1 MSAERLIISAMRIL
15 RTVVL
20 GAIFVAGA
28 QRAIASPIPFNGG
41 MLDGALRFYTAVN
54 LATGSPAYTQVLGR
68 EYVLGTDFFPGV
80 PLQFINALLPYSD
93 CTEGA
98 KTLRMCTTSAIPQQ
112 TALGLDD
119 ACDPF
124 PFAPSAREIAIV
136 ARGNCSFAEKWD
148 HAETAGFVGVL
159 VAETDPNGIVAPFAF
174 PNPFLPTVTIPFM
187 RITNQVVQDLSAGT
201 ELWRDGAPTGNILFP
216 IVEMRVSWTPNEQ
229 IPEPTT
235 LVLLG
240 TGLIGAVVRRYSGSR
255 PR

>member
-1 MSAERLIISAMRIL
+1 MSIL

-20 GAIFVAGA
+20 GAIFVACA

-41 MLDGALRFYTAVN
+41 MLDGTLRFYTVVN
-54 LATGSPAYTQVLGR
+54 ETTGSTERTKVLGH

-80 PLQFINALLPYSD
+80 PLQFINALLPYSA
-93 CTEGA
+93 CTEGIA
-98 KTLRMCTTSAIPQQ
+98 RLGACTTSAIPQE
-112 TALGLDD
+112 TALGLYE

-124 PFAPSAREIAIV
+124 TFAPSGPWIAIV

-148 HAETAGFVGVL
+148 HAETAGFGGVL

-187 RITNQVVQDLSAGT
+187 RITNQVIQDLSAGT
-201 ELWRDGAPTGNILFP
+201 GLWRDGAPTGNILFP